1 MMRGTAVPGG
11 KQRRTPGTLLR
22 SFRGRWTAGKGHLER
37 FRRKTVPGGRQ
48 ERTPDTLLQGNRGKV
63 RKDLCFDFHSQDG
76 KRIALIIGAVTAE
89 CSESH
94 PLVEFHS

>member
-1 MMRGTAVPGG
+1 MYFAAAGVQTA
-11 KQRRTPGTLLR
+11 T
-22 SFRGRWTAGKGHLER
+22 R
-37 FRRKTVPGGRQ
+37 FMLQTTNLSCRQ